1 MRNLQAFG
9 LSPLLYFFIFSPL
22 RFIQYFLHQSI
33 FFFYGGLFTSILYA
47 KITCLLL
54 VCLISFYFLI
64 LWLTCHMMLVL
75 GCSEKLGK
83 NLLLKYVLSSNAYAI
98 SQNKFILLRVLSGS
112 GYTIL
117 HYHHVFKS
125 FSLVF
130 AIVLQ
135 VDKPK
140 EVSMISLWLC
150 FSLLLFILFLFFLIY
165 HF

>member
-125 FSLVF
+125 FSL
-130 AIVLQ
+130 
-135 VDKPK
+135 
-140 EVSMISLWLC
+140 LC
-150 FSLLLFILFLFFLIY
+150 LLLFYKSTSLKKCLWYLCGCVLVCYCSFCFF
-165 HF
+165 FF